1 MKPPELQDGW
11 GKNDEIK
18 STSNNGGWGE
28 SDSPVKQTG
37 GGSGWGAG
45 SPAKD
50 VTPPKPCLINK
61 PPVEATVDEKNDPRM
76 KPKRRISM
84 AGKILKMTMTPK
96 VFSLNISYII

>member
-11 GKNDEIK
+11 GKNDESK

-28 SDSPVKQTG
+28 KTNVSPVKPIG
-37 GGSGWGAG
+37 GGWGAG
-45 SPAKD
+45 SPAKE
-50 VTPPKPCLINK
+50 VTPLKPCLINK

-84 AGKILKMTMTPK
+84 AGKIL
-96 VFSLNISYII
+96 